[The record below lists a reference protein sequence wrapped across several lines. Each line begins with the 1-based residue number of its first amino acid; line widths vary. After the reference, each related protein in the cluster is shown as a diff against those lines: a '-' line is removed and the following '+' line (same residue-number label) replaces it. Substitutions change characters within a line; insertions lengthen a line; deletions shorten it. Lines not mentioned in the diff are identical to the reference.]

1 MYVFIYLFFLK
12 HVLSIIFF
20 LNGLFLY
27 LFIYLLYTQTHG
39 HVCIMWICGTL
50 SLCGIPRRDLSQFS
64 LGYFAMSL
72 DFTAWVRQRSQGLHN
87 ASGWTSL
94 TAWHPCFLC
103 RTPRNQDSS
112 TLQDSFRILQH
123 SAVVLELV
131 QATGKATLPR
141 SRRPSFFFHEEPGFA
156 KFKSCKQEH
165 VCVRRFFCGN
175 EGSCWWA
182 GFQTCIWKSWHAW
195 CFFATVL
202 SLSLVNVLLH
212 LLPGYKFVN
221 T

>member
-1 MYVFIYLFFLK
+1 MVYSFIYLF
-12 HVLSIIFF
+12 S
-20 LNGLFLY
+20 
-27 LFIYLLYTQTHG
+27 YLLYTQTHG

-94 TAWHPCFLC
+94 TAWHPCFC
-103 RTPRNQDSS
+103 AGPPEIRTLQLFKTPSGFFS
-112 TLQDSFRILQH
+112 TLLLFWNWSRPLAKQH
-123 SAVVLELV
+123 YQEVGDRVFLSWRARV
-131 QATGKATLPR
+131 
-141 SRRPSFFFHEEPGFA
+141 A

-195 CFFATVL
+195 CFLQLFWACL
-202 SLSLVNVLLH
+202 
-212 LLPGYKFVN
+212 
-221 T
+221 

>member
-1 MYVFIYLFFLK
+1 MVY
-12 HVLSIIFF
+12 S
-20 LNGLFLY
+20 
-27 LFIYLLYTQTHG
+27 FIYLLYTQTHG

-94 TAWHPCFLC
+94 TAWHPCFC
-103 RTPRNQDSS
+103 AGPPEIR

-123 SAVVLELV
+123 SAAVLELV

-141 SRRPSFFFHEEPGFA
+141 SRRPSFSFM
-156 KFKSCKQEH
+156 KSQGCKIQELQ
-165 VCVRRFFCGN
+165 
-175 EGSCWWA
+175 EL
-182 GFQTCIWKSWHAW
+182 QTGTCLRSQ
-195 CFFATVL
+195 
-202 SLSLVNVLLH
+202 VLLWQWRFMLVSRLSDLH
-212 LLPGYKFVN
+212 MEVLACLVLLQLFWACL
-221 T
+221 